1 MQSKGKA
8 LGTLTIGSSSPNA
21 FAGRWAEA
29 ADIVA
34 AMVAPYLHI
43 HDLRQHLEVKQTCL
57 LDCLPAKVASHML
70 EKRAMGMTPVM
81 QSGNNDGSS
90 SSDSHEM

>member
-1 MQSKGKA
+1 MAQ
-8 LGTLTIGSSSPNA
+8 
-21 FAGRWAEA
+21 
-29 ADIVA
+29 
-34 AMVAPYLHI
+34 
-43 HDLRQHLEVKQTCL
+43 
-57 LDCLPAKVASHML
+57 VASHML